1 MELYQRRLLR
11 TLLPLFPS
19 ASARK
24 LLLLVLFIFVFWV
37 VFMAS
42 KDHTEFLFHFN
53 NPITLRR
60 WHIFKG
66 FFPPEGLQNASTSSA
81 EAELMVL
88 EILEKLNQQIPP
100 RPFTDLSTTT
110 SAKEST
116 VTIFNPRDTYSVGD
130 QLDVLLVAKDY
141 SGHRKEYGGDFLRA
155 RIFSPALKAGASG
168 KVTDFNNGTYLVSFT
183 LFWEGPVSLSILLMH
198 PSEGVSALWRA
209 RNQGYDR
216 IIFTGQ
222 FLNGTAPVFTKC
234 GLTLN
239 TNAEQC
245 QYLDARDHEAFY
257 CLKPPHVP
265 CEALTHMKTN
275 NNNVSYLSLQE
286 QFLFRRANMAVEM
299 VKSLSITVLPGNNKN
314 ETEKKKCQVGMK
326 TPFPSGYTFKG
337 SWISTF
343 CEQKEFSNIND
354 INNCLTRKLIYL
366 MGDSTLRQWVYYLS
380 KVVKTLTFFD
390 HHGTGTFQTHVLLD
404 VKRHI
409 LVQWKKHGHPFV
421 TKKLFSVKD
430 DNYIPREIDQVAG
443 DSRTAIVITVGQHFR
458 PFPINIFIRRAINIR
473 KAIERLFLRSPET
486 KVIIKT
492 ENIREVNE
500 NAEIFSDFH
509 GNIQNL
515 ILRNIFRDLNVGIID
530 AWDMT
535 IAYGSED
542 VHPSTSVVESQ
553 VAMFLNY
560 IC

>member
-1 MELYQRRLLR
+1 MKRVLSHR